1 MVTKGEDREVVNS
14 VCQACGA
21 SCSILVYL
29 QEGRVSK
36 VEVNPDSPVSRQ
48 ELCIMGRIAPERL
61 YHPDRL
67 KYPQKRSGD
76 RGEGKWQRISW
87 EEAIDTVAEKLIK
100 AKERY
105 GAESV
110 ALAKGMRKLNCDY
123 VCRLA
128 SVFGT
133 PNVFGVDHVCYVPN
147 AIGRL
152 ITYGYDGVSDLSGFP
167 QCVLWW
173 GIRNKPLLRDD
184 ARLIVI
190 NSLKTEASEIADIW
204 LQPRPAT
211 DLALAL
217 GMLHVIVN
225 EQLYDKAFVNKWT
238 IGFDKLKE
246 HVQQY
251 TPQKVEQITWVPAEK
266 IVDASR
272 LFANASPACIKA
284 GNAMEDNL
292 NSVQFSRSIAIMD
305 AITGHLDIPGGMI
318 EVEEIIN
325 ELGGPEVTLRDKLS
339 EGQRKKQIGIEHGFF
354 PPHPLWDM
362 VAGMPLDGKPQCLVK
377 AILEEGPYPVQA
389 LCVFGSN
396 PLITWSN
403 SRNVYKALKK
413 VDFLL
418 VADLVMTPTA
428 ALADIVLPVASYLE
442 LDGVDVMKKH
452 FGQSLIQVQQK
463 VVQIGECWPD
473 IKILIELAKKL
484 GLKEYF
490 WKDVHDFLD
499 DYLNPVG
506 ITFEEFRTQ
515 KIISGTKK
523 YRKYLKEGFNTP
535 SQKVEIYSS
544 LFEKWGYD
552 PLPIFHEPPETPN
565 SAPDMTK
572 EYPLILTSSHED
584 LFIHSQERHIETL
597 RKEKPRP
604 VIMIHPETAR
614 KLGISDGDTVFI
626 ETKRGRI
633 RQIASLS
640 DVVDPRVVHLS
651 YAWWFPEQ
659 GISTLYGWEESN
671 INILTDD
678 NPPYNLEM
686 GSTNLRGFLCR
697 VYKDEMKE
705 EH

>member
-1 MVTKGEDREVVNS
+1 MVTKGENSEVVNS
-14 VCQACGA
+14 VCKACGA
-21 SCSILVYL
+21 SCRILVYL
-29 QEGRVSK
+29 KEGRVSK
-36 VEVNPDSPVSRQ
+36 VEIDPDSPVSKQ
-48 ELCIMGRIAPERL
+48 EICILGGAAPERL
-61 YHPDRL
+61 YHPNRL
-67 KYPQKRSGD
+67 KYPQKRMGE
-76 RGEGKWQRISW
+76 RGEGRWQRISW
-87 EEAIDTVAEKLIK
+87 EEAIVTVAEKLTD

-110 ALAKGMRKLNCDY
+110 AFAKGARKFNCDY
-123 VCRLA
+123 VSRLA
-128 SVFGT
+128 HVFGT
-133 PNVFGVDHVCYVPN
+133 PNVVGIDHVCYVPQ
-147 AIGRL
+147 ATGRL
-152 ITYGYDGVSDLSGFP
+152 ITYGYDGVSDLSSFP
-167 QCVLWW
+167 RCVLWW
-173 GIRNKPLLRDD
+173 GTRNKPILQEG
-184 ARLIVI
+184 AELIVV
-190 NSLKTEASEIADIW
+190 NSLRTEAAAIADVW
-204 LQPRPAT
+204 LQPRPAS

-217 GMLHVIVN
+217 GLLHVIVN
-225 EQLYDKAFVNKWT
+225 MELYDKAFVNKWT
-238 IGFDKLKE
+238 IGFDKLRE

-266 IVDASR
+266 VVEASR
-272 LFANASPACIKA
+272 LFAKAKPACIKA

-292 NSVQFSRSIAIMD
+292 NSVQFSRAIAIMD
-305 AITGHLDIPGGMI
+305 AITGHLDIPGGI
-318 EVEEIIN
+318 IDVEEIIN
-325 ELGGPEVTLRDKLS
+325 ELGGPEITLWDKLP
-339 EGQRKKQIGIEHGFF
+339 EGQRKKQIGAEHGFL

-362 VAGMPLDGKPQCLVK
+362 VAGMPLEGKPQCLVK
-377 AILEEGPYPVQA
+377 AILEEDPYPVQA
-389 LCVFGSN
+389 FCVFGSN

-403 SRNVYKALKK
+403 SKNVYKALKK
-413 VDFLL
+413 VDFLV

-452 FGQSLIQVQQK
+452 FGQSHIQVQQK

-490 WKDVHDFLD
+490 WEDVHDFLD
-499 DYLNPVG
+499 DYLKPVG
-506 ITFEEFRTQ
+506 MTFEEFRKQ
-515 KIISGTKK
+515 EIIYGTKR
-523 YRKYLKEGFNTP
+523 YGKYLKEGFNTP
-535 SQKVEIYSS
+535 SRKVELYSS
-544 LFEKWGYD
+544 LFEQWGYD
-552 PLPIFHEPPETPN
+552 PLPVFREPPETPY

-604 VIMIHPETAR
+604 VTMIHPETAR
-614 KLGISDGDTVFI
+614 KLGISDGDTVYI

-640 DVVDPRVVHLS
+640 DGVDPRVVHLS

-659 GISTLYGWEESN
+659 GVSTLYGWEESN

-678 NPPYNLEM
+678 NPPYNPEM
-686 GSTNLRGFLCR
+686 GSTNLRGLLCK
-697 VYKDEMKE
+697 VYKDAMKE